1 MDEKD
6 ILPEGKIEEIEDS
19 VSAPTFDLNAFIE
32 DRWDFPSF
40 TTTVYLDGASAGRIA
55 ELEERV
61 KQLTKKSSEA
71 GRESDG
77 GLGSLGAAPSP
88 AEQEMEAA
96 NKEIEELRSRVQSSA
111 LKFVLKLSESSAEV
125 NRGIEK
131 VLKQRYPNMTDKQ
144 REQDEDA
151 QFDRMLLM
159 TKACVHK
166 IYNSRGAEYR
176 EEVSE
181 ALLRKL
187 HSKLVQSE
195 WVKLQNNTLMAWTGG
210 NVMQR
215 SVDAGFP
222 G

>member
-19 VSAPTFDLNAFIE
+19 VSAATFDLNAFIE

-88 AEQEMEAA
+88 AEQELEAA

-111 LKFVLKLSESSAEV
+111 LKFVFKLSESSAEV

-151 QFDRMLLM
+151 QFDRMVLM

-176 EEVSE
+176 EEISE
-181 ALLRKL
+181 TLLKKL
-187 HSKLVQSE
+187 HNKLIQSE

>member
-88 AEQEMEAA
+88 AEQELEAV
-96 NKEIEELRSRVQSSA
+96 NKEIEELRSRVQASA

>member
-88 AEQEMEAA
+88 AEQELEAA

>member
-55 ELEERV
+55 ELEERI

-88 AEQEMEAA
+88 AEQELEAA
-96 NKEIEELRSRVQSSA
+96 NKEIEELRSRVQASA

-125 NRGIEK
+125 NRSIEK

-181 ALLRKL
+181 ALLKKL

>member
-19 VSAPTFDLNAFIE
+19 VSAATFDLNAFIE

-71 GRESDG
+71 GREPVG
-77 GLGSLGAAPSP
+77 GLGSLGSAPSP
-88 AEQEMEAA
+88 SEQELEAA

-111 LKFVLKLSESSAEV
+111 LKFVFKLSESSAEV